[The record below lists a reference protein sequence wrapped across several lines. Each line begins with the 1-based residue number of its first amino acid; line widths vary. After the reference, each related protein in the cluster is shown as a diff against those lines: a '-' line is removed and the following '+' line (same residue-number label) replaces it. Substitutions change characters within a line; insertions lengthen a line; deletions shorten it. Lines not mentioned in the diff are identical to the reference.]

1 MRAKYRVIERFKDK
15 YPIQKMCE
23 IFEVSRSGF
32 YKWRKRMLKPER
44 RSELDQIII
53 ECQAQVKQT
62 YGYRRVWL
70 WMKQN
75 KSVKYHPLTVL
86 QGESQILC
94 KHCIAVQKRMIF
106 YDEGDGI
113 SAVPL
118 LTL

>member
-1 MRAKYRVIERFKDK
+1 
-15 YPIQKMCE
+15 
-23 IFEVSRSGF
+23 
-32 YKWRKRMLKPER
+32 MLKPER

-86 QGESQILC
+86 HHMRKLDLLAQIRRECESFSVNSL
-94 KHCIAVQKRMIF
+94 
-106 YDEGDGI
+106 
-113 SAVPL
+113 P
-118 LTL
+118 